1 MDAVELVVLGEAD
14 WTRAWLDATLRNDG
28 FRVDWETPSTGT
40 ARRGDRI
47 DGWLLGPRS
56 RWLQLGLRL
65 VPAAGGAPG
74 SPLTSIRIERL
85 GPPSRPGR
93 SWDAAVAEVA
103 DRVTA
108 AFRDNDRL
116 ASSTR

>member
-14 WTRAWLDATLRNDG
+14 WTRAWLDATLRNAG

-65 VPAAGGAPG
+65 VPAAGEAPG
-74 SPLTSIRIERL
+74 APLTSIRVERL

-108 AFRDNDRL
+108 AFRGTDRL